1 MLKDFWRWMSMG
13 QESHR
18 ARADTE
24 MKSYGSEVNKAG
36 RIILIG
42 EKEKEKPKRVRIFK
56 KAQESIV

>member
-1 MLKDFWRWMSMG
+1 MG

-18 ARADTE
+18 ARADTG

-42 EKEKEKPKRVRIFK
+42 EKEKEKPKRVQIFK